1 MFLFVIAALSPNFR
15 NLLDPCASDID
26 FLLEILLLQIF
37 ETDWKDDAKL
47 ALLYDKLF

>member
-1 MFLFVIAALSPNFR
+1 MFLFVIAALSSNFR